1 MKKPRQSGAGKA
13 AESVMRVRGGCSAHA
28 FAHQIAAVFF
38 VRALDMSREPVF
50 KKPHDIH
57 GHGNLALLQVKVTV
71 TMDVMR
77 FLKNWLTG
85 HIKGTDKK
93 YSGYLVRKGV
103 R

>member
-1 MKKPRQSGAGKA
+1 VYHFDTEEKLFHKHGYPAT
-13 AESVMRVRGGCSAHA
+13 AEHIQEHRKFVENVLA
-28 FAHQIAAVFF
+28 FEK
-38 VRALDMSREPVF
+38 D
-50 KKPHDIH
+50 
-57 GHGNLALLQVKVTV
+57 LQQGKVTV